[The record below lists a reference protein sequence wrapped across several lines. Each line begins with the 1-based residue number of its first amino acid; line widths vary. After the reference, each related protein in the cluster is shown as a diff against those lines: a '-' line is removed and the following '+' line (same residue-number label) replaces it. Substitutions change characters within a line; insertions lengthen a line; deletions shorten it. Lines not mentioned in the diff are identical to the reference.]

1 MIISTCGVPMIWKAY
16 CLSTLPLWIDTSLFW
31 QIILDQLLSKDSLF
45 IGLFLNALFMC
56 WLYYLGEREVAIWHI
71 FGCTVM
77 KAQIYCNLY
86 VHMITVTWV
95 DQQPYTFIKGE
106 ISNDNNNNNN
116 YNGNNGN
123 LSSRRITRTHV
134 Y

>member
-1 MIISTCGVPMIWKAY
+1 
-16 CLSTLPLWIDTSLFW
+16 
-31 QIILDQLLSKDSLF
+31 
-45 IGLFLNALFMC
+45 
-56 WLYYLGEREVAIWHI
+56 
-71 FGCTVM
+71 
-77 KAQIYCNLY
+77 
-86 VHMITVTWV
+86 MITVTWV